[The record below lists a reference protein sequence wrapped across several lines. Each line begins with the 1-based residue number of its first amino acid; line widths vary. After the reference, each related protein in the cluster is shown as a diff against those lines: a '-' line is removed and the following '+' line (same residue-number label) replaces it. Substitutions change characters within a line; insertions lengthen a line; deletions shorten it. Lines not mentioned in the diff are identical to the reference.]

1 MKTRRLLLLLA
12 VITELLTLPT
22 IVNAQTLADSGS
34 SSGTAADTLSV
45 HLDVGYK
52 RPTREMKLRNYFF
65 DAYGPYPIANAAVT
79 AGINQ
84 ESNAPPEWN
93 QGLKGYG
100 KRFGSN
106 LAITAVST
114 TTRYALAEVFKE
126 DTLYYRCECTGAFP
140 RLGHAMI
147 STFIA
152 RRGDDGHRVFSIP
165 ALVAPYAGT
174 MTAVYGWY
182 PSRYGAKDAFRLGN
196 YSMLGYVGQ
205 NIVLEFFH
213 PGPHSLL
220 TRMHLDN
227 RHGAADPQ
235 N

>member
-84 ESNAPPEWN
+84 EKQRTARVEPRSKGIRQAIRIESGDYRGQHNHALCAGRGF
-93 QGLKGYG
+93 QG
-100 KRFGSN
+100 R
-106 LAITAVST
+106 
-114 TTRYALAEVFKE
+114 
-126 DTLYYRCECTGAFP
+126 
-140 RLGHAMI
+140 
-147 STFIA
+147 
-152 RRGDDGHRVFSIP
+152 
-165 ALVAPYAGT
+165 
-174 MTAVYGWY
+174 
-182 PSRYGAKDAFRLGN
+182 
-196 YSMLGYVGQ
+196 
-205 NIVLEFFH
+205 
-213 PGPHSLL
+213 HSLL
-220 TRMHLDN
+220 
-227 RHGAADPQ
+227 PV
-235 N
+235 